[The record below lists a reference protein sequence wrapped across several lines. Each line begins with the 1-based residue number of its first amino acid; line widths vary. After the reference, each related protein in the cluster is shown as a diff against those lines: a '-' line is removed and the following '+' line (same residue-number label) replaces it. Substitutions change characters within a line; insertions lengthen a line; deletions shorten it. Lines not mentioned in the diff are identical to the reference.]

1 MGADAYTI
9 GQVAHGLTNGG
20 VVTGVDYG
28 HGLVSG
34 GGAVGNRA
42 VYAAA
47 PAVHHVATPAVYSA
61 VHHAAPA
68 VYSGVHA
75 GVYSGLNSV
84 YGHGYG
90 KREAE
95 AEPEAEADPLVYTT
109 GVHAPVVSTY
119 SHGVVA
125 APVVSHV
132 AAPVVR
138 TVASPVV
145 SHVATP
151 AVYSGYHAGVYS
163 GLSSVYGHYYGKR
176 EAEAEPEAYTI
187 GQVHAGLPL
196 VNAYATGHPHNV
208 GYTTNVGYTHY
219 PYAHYGYGYTGHYY
233 G

>member
-1 MGADAYTI
+1 MG
-9 GQVAHGLTNGG
+9 
-20 VVTGVDYG
+20 
-28 HGLVSG
+28 
-34 GGAVGNRA
+34 
-42 VYAAA
+42 
-47 PAVHHVATPAVYSA
+47 
-61 VHHAAPA
+61 
-68 VYSGVHA
+68 A

-84 YGHGYG
+84 YGHYYG

-125 APVVSHV
+125 APAVSSVVSPVVSHV